1 MKTSTSSSAS
11 ASSSSLSESLKSGFA
26 ASVIFI
32 ELIIG
37 FLIWYFI
44 LGDASH
50 FEGGNNLSH
59 PIDGDYFGIFYKGGY
74 LVPLAIGLLLMTL
87 TFAIE
92 RSLTIGRAKGK
103 GNVKSFVQKIR
114 SLVGAGNISQ
124 AISECDKQ
132 KGSVANVV
140 KAGLVKYTELA
151 NNTTLE
157 PEKKIAMIQKDIEET
172 TSLEM
177 PMLEKN
183 LVILATIA
191 SIATLIGLLGTVLGM
206 IKAFAGLAQAGAPDS
221 VGLANGIS
229 EALINTALGIGTSAL
244 AIIFYNLF
252 TSKIDQLTYGIDE
265 AGYSIIQNFTATQK
279 GH

>member
-1 MKTSTSSSAS
+1 MKTTQTS
-11 ASSSSLSESLKSGFA
+11 SSSSLAESLKSGFA
-26 ASVIFI
+26 ASVIVI

-37 FLIWYFI
+37 FIIWNYV
-44 LGDASH
+44 LGDPSH
-50 FEGGNNLSH
+50 FQGGDPAGH
-59 PIDGDYFGIFYKGGY
+59 PIEGDFLGIFYKGGY
-74 LVPLAIGLLLMTL
+74 LVPLAIGLLLMVF

-92 RSLTIGRAKGK
+92 RALTISRAKGK
-103 GNVKSFVQKIR
+103 GNVKTFVQRIR
-114 SLVGAGNISQ
+114 SLVAGGNITQ
-124 AISECDKQ
+124 ALAECDKQ

-140 KAGLVKYTELA
+140 KAGLTKYNELS
-151 NNTTLE
+151 TSGSSIE

-172 TSLEM
+172 TQLEM

-206 IKAFAGLAQAGAPDS
+206 IRAFASMAQAGAPDS

-229 EALINTALGIGTSAL
+229 EALINTALGIGTSAI

-252 TSKIDQLTYGIDE
+252 TSKIDALTYGIDE
-265 AGYSIIQNFTATQK
+265 AGYSIVQNFAATQQGK
-279 GH
+279 H

>member
-1 MKTSTSSSAS
+1 MKTSTSSA
-11 ASSSSLSESLKSGFA
+11 AKSSSLSDSLKSGFA
-26 ASVIFI
+26 ASVIII

-37 FLIWYFI
+37 YLIWKFV
-44 LGDASH
+44 LGDPSH
-50 FEGGNNLSH
+50 FVGGDPENH
-59 PIDGDYFGIFYKGGY
+59 PIEGDYFGIFYKGGV

-92 RSLTIGRAKGK
+92 RLFTIGRAKGK
-103 GNVKSFVQKIR
+103 GNIKAFVQRIR
-114 SLVGAGNISQ
+114 SLVSAGNISQ
-124 AISECDKQ
+124 AIAECDRQ

-140 KAGLVKYTELA
+140 KAGLVKYSELV
-151 NNTTLE
+151 NNTTIE
-157 PEKKIAMIQKDIEET
+157 PEKKIAMVQKDIEET

-244 AIIFYNLF
+244 AIVFYNLF
-252 TSKIDQLTYGIDE
+252 TSRIDELTYGIDE
-265 AGYSIIQNFTATQK
+265 AGYSIVQNFTASQK
-279 GH
+279 RL

>member
-1 MKTSTSSSAS
+1 MKTSTSSSH
-11 ASSSSLSESLKSGFA
+11 SSSLSDSLKSGFA
-26 ASVIFI
+26 ASVILI
-32 ELIIG
+32 ELVIG
-37 FLIWYFI
+37 YVIWKFV
-44 LGDASH
+44 LGDPSH
-50 FEGGNNLSH
+50 FVGGDPVNH
-59 PIDGDYFGIFYKGGY
+59 PVDGDYFGIFYKGGI
-74 LVPLAIGLLLMTL
+74 LVPLAIGLLLMTF

-103 GNVKSFVQKIR
+103 GSIKTFVQRIR
-114 SLVGAGNISQ
+114 SLVSSGNISQ
-124 AISECDKQ
+124 AITECDKQ

-140 KAGLVKYTELA
+140 KAGLVKYTELV
-151 NNTTLE
+151 NNSTIE

-229 EALINTALGIGTSAL
+229 EALINTALGIGTSAM
-244 AIIFYNLF
+244 AIVFYNLF
-252 TSKIDQLTYGIDE
+252 TSKIDALTYGIDE
-265 AGYSIIQNFTATQK
+265 AGYSIVQNFTASQK
-279 GH
+279 RS